1 MKKISIFGG
10 LHKIEEM
17 NEIYHSKSILLVT
30 GKKSFIKSGA
40 KEILEKKLKNE
51 KVVNFQILKND
62 PDLDSVFE
70 GLKIA
75 KKNKINVII
84 AVGGGSVIDTAKL
97 IKALYNYSDKAKDLI
112 KGKVKFINNY
122 IKIIAI
128 PTTAG
133 SGSEATQFAVC
144 YINKEKYSVSSKYLL
159 PNATILDGSLI
170 KSNTDYQQ
178 NCSLLDSMAQAIESF
193 WAKNR
198 NLKSINYSKKALK
211 ILHGNFYNPKKN
223 LRNDNFFQDLIIA
236 ANYSGMAINI
246 SRTTAA
252 HAWSYGLT
260 TNFSIPHGH
269 AVWLTLP
276 KIFKIHYERSR
287 NTDLKITKLMDDI
300 IEILKLDKNK
310 CLCEQLK
317 FFLKQKNIEYDF
329 HNLGIS
335 LQDRR
340 KLSKLV
346 NMERME
352 NNPVTFSS
360 VEIKYIFK

>member
-10 LHKIEEM
+10 LHKIEEFS
-17 NEIYHSKSILLVT
+17 EIYHAKSILLVT

-40 KEILEKKLKNE
+40 KEILEKKLENE

-62 PDLDSVFE
+62 PDLDSVLE

-97 IKALYNYSDKAKDLI
+97 IKALYNYSNQAKDLI
-112 KGKVKFINNY
+112 IGKVNFINNY

-159 PNATILDGSLI
+159 PNAYILDGSLI

-178 NCSLLDSMAQAIESF
+178 TCSLLDSMAQAIESF

-198 NLKSINYSKKALK
+198 NSNSISYSKKALK
-211 ILHGNFYNPKKN
+211 IL
-223 LRNDNFFQDLIIA
+223 NDNFFNPKRIINSDDFFQNLIIA
-236 ANYSGMAINI
+236 ANYSGKAINI
-246 SRTTAA
+246 SKTTAA

-276 KIFKIHYERSR
+276 KIFELHYERSK
-287 NTDLKITKLMDDI
+287 NTDLEITKSMDDI
-300 IEILKLDKNK
+300 IEILKLSKNK
-310 CLCEQLK
+310 SLSEQLK
-317 FFLKQKNIEYDF
+317 FFLKQKNIVYDF
-329 HNLGIS
+329 HSLGIS
-335 LQDRR
+335 VQDRF

-346 NMERME
+346 NMERMK

-360 VEIKYIFK
+360 VEIKYIFE